1 MEAKLELAS
10 ALTKIE
16 CAGVEAA
23 GKERAQAIDQ
33 NRDEELRALRDELG
47 RATRDLKL
55 EREERAIEVDSLV
68 KQNAFIR
75 SELASENARMRK
87 EAKSMRRVVSQMS
100 QDLSF
105 MEEEL
110 CSERAPDASP
120 NEDTPAGFEASLA
133 LVAEQADRDMKA
145 ALEFED
151 RYIDAA
157 MECECYAERL
167 GAMEIALQLMFE
179 QIPDEAAAPT
189 IDRFFEGFCAN
200 NLHVV
205 TSTSPRRSPGKIT
218 KANLGKIK
226 SPVVKQI
233 SSSDSTM

>member
-1 MEAKLELAS
+1 M
-10 ALTKIE
+10 
-16 CAGVEAA
+16 EAA
-23 GKERAQAIDQ
+23 GKERAQSIDQ

-110 CSERAPDASP
+110 CSSARQMPVGMR
-120 NEDTPAGFEASLA
+120 TRSLA
-133 LVAEQADRDMKA
+133 LKLRWRWLLSKLTA
-145 ALEFED
+145 
-151 RYIDAA
+151 I
-157 MECECYAERL
+157 
-167 GAMEIALQLMFE
+167 
-179 QIPDEAAAPT
+179 
-189 IDRFFEGFCAN
+189 
-200 NLHVV
+200 
-205 TSTSPRRSPGKIT
+205 
-218 KANLGKIK
+218 
-226 SPVVKQI
+226 
-233 SSSDSTM
+233 